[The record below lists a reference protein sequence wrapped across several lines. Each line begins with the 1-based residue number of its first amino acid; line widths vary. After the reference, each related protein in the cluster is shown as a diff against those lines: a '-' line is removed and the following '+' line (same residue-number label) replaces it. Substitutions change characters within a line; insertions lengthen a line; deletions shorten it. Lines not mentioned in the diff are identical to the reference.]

1 MVNELEKEVEVTNV
15 IDVNTLTLLQKGE
28 IDSQVATAKKYPRS
42 IKSFRAEALDMVTL
56 TEEVAQECIYALP
69 RAGKTIEGA
78 SARFAEIILSA
89 WGNARAGARVIDEG
103 NEFVT
108 SQGVFHDLE
117 KNTAITYESK
127 RRIVDKYGKRYQPDM
142 IAMTAN
148 AACSVALRNA
158 ILKGVPKAFWKD
170 IYDSARKIVMGDSK
184 TLGSRRAE
192 AIGYL
197 QKFGVTSEMICET
210 LEVKGIEDIGLDDL
224 VVLKGLATSIKDGE
238 TTIEQVFKKP
248 EVKKP
253 KSKSEKKKENST
265 VPHPETSEG
274 KVMENKKMEEDM
286 NKMAEEA
293 AKGLNL

>member
-1 MVNELEKEVEVTNV
+1 MSNELEKEGEVTTV
-15 IDVNTLTLLQKGE
+15 TDINTLTLLQKGE

-42 IKSFRAEALDMVTL
+42 IKSFRTEALDMVTL

-89 WGNARAGARVIDEG
+89 WGNARAGARVIEEG

-184 TLGSRRAE
+184 TLASRRAE

-210 LEVKGIEDIGLDDL
+210 LEVKGIEDIGLEEL
-224 VVLKGLATSIKDGE
+224 VVLKGLATAIKDGE
-238 TTIEQVFKKP
+238 TTVEQAFKKP

-253 KSKSEKKKENST
+253 KSKSEQKKLE
-265 VPHPETSEG
+265 EG
-274 KVMENKKMEEDM
+274 KKTLPEEPNDLDLS
-286 NKMAEEA
+286 KLAEEA